1 MMLRCINPKEADLLD
16 FAAGIHIRFRL
27 AGVIIQI
34 HALKTRHGYHGYHSP
49 HSFILIHFMRK

>member
-34 HALKTRHGYHGYHSP
+34 HALKTRHGYHSP